1 MIRNPNEKD
10 ERLHIR
16 ITPELK
22 EQLKAA
28 ADEEGMTVTTW
39 VIWTLKKALKKQA
52 KER

>member
-1 MIRNPNEKD
+1 MKDTKD

-22 EQLKAA
+22 EQLKEA
-28 ADEEGMTVTTW
+28 ADREGMTVTTW
-39 VIWTLKKALKKQA
+39 VIWTLKKALRQAA